1 MAEHRRLFFALWP
14 DEALRQQIAAISSTA
29 DWPPAARR
37 VPAAH
42 LHLTLVFLGDVPA
55 ERVDAVRSVAAS
67 LRVAPFKLSLAGC
80 GHFPRAEVGWL
91 GCVDAPPA
99 LFALNAGLHQGLR
112 TQGFAL
118 RGESFRPHVTLARGL
133 REPPVLPDYPP
144 LRWPVSEF
152 VLVESR
158 RGRAPAFTVIGAWPL
173 APLSD

>member
-1 MAEHRRLFFALWP
+1 MIERRRLFFALWP
-14 DEALRQQIAAISSTA
+14 DEALRQRMAAISAATA
-29 DWPPAARR
+29 WPPGVRC
-37 VPAAH
+37 VPAVH
-42 LHLTLVFLGDVPA
+42 LHLTLVFLGDVS
-55 ERVDAVRSVAAS
+55 VDRLGAVRSVAES
-67 LRVAPFKLSLAGC
+67 LRPATFELMLGGS

-99 LFALNAGLHQGLR
+99 LFALNAGLRQGLR

-158 RGRAPAFTVIGAWPL
+158 RGRAPAYTVIGTWPL
-173 APLSD
+173 APVSD